1 MPGFLDIVDAVNLLS
16 RIEALIGRIAFADW
30 KGASEHHGAIG
41 VFGETARALGG
52 TNAWEL
58 RVSREGNWSGSE
70 VAHFLKHYGI
80 DVWGGRTTSDHFVMY
95 IKERQ
100 ANWAEYLLRRRGIPV
115 DSAVYNPANLVYA
128 QQHAPGDQ
136 PQAWADRESAP
147 KTGIEKLLDW
157 LP

>member
-1 MPGFLDIVDAVNLLS
+1 MPGILDIVDAINVFS
-16 RIEALIGRIAFADW
+16 RIEALVGQFVFADW
-30 KGASEHHGAIG
+30 KGAAERDSAGGVIG
-41 VFGETARALGG
+41 EAARALTG

-58 RVSREGNWSGSE
+58 RVSRDGQWSGSD
-70 VAHFLKHYGI
+70 VVHFLKHYGV

-95 IKERQ
+95 VKERQ

-115 DSAVYNPANLVYA
+115 ESAVYNAANLVYA

-136 PQAWADRESAP
+136 PPAWADRKPEP
-147 KTGIEKLLDW
+147 QTGIEKLLDW